1 MLLLFIVVSNRRC
14 VNPLG
19 GKMKHQR
26 KPVAFIKGSKTARRV
41 DISRYEKEKRKR
53 LSYNITFLLKGV
65 DKVYIYIF
73 LWLFKRFLFPFVNV
87 KIFSKIKT

>member
-1 MLLLFIVVSNRRC
+1 MLLLFIVLSNKRC

-26 KPVAFIKGSKTARRV
+26 KPVAFIEGSKTARRV

-53 LSYNITFLLKGV
+53 LSYNITFLLKGI
-65 DKVYIYIF
+65 DKVDIYIF
-73 LWLFKRFLFPFVNV
+73 YGCLNIFSFFYINV
-87 KIFSKIKT
+87 KIFSKNKT